1 MDSLA
6 IKIQELLIFLPFF
19 MIAVT
24 FHEVAHGYSAYLLGD
39 PTAKYAGRLTLN
51 PMAHIDPTGS
61 VMFLI
66 SFMIGFG
73 FGWAKPVPVNPTL
86 LKNPRRDDIIVSLA
100 GVAVNFLLM
109 VASIIVIKVFI
120 YLLSNEILILNRIA
134 VQWIFRLTFQFMVL
148 NLILFI
154 FNLIPVP
161 PLDGSHVLMA
171 LLPLNQAR
179 AFANLRQY
187 GFIILLLLMS
197 TGILNTVFSVA
208 YHTVVRIAG
217 LGMFL

>member
-1 MDSLA
+1 MDSIAVKL
-6 IKIQELLIFLPFF
+6 QELLIFLPFF
-19 MIAVT
+19 LIAVA

-39 PTAKYAGRLTLN
+39 PTAKDAGRLTLN

-61 VMFLI
+61 VVFLI
-66 SFMIGFG
+66 SYMVGFG
-73 FGWAKPVPVNPTL
+73 FGWAKPVPVNPTRL
-86 LKNPRRDDIIVSLA
+86 RNPRRDDIIVSLA

-109 VASIIVIKVFI
+109 VVSIILIKLFV
-120 YLLSNEILILNRIA
+120 YAVSTEMLPLNHVA
-134 VQWIFRLTFQFMVL
+134 AQWILKLTFRFMVL
-148 NLILFI
+148 NMVLVV

-161 PLDGSHVLMA
+161 PLDGSHVLQA

-179 AFANLRQY
+179 AYANIRPY

-197 TGILNTVFSVA
+197 SGILNTVFSVA
-208 YHTVVRIAG
+208 YYAVLKVAG